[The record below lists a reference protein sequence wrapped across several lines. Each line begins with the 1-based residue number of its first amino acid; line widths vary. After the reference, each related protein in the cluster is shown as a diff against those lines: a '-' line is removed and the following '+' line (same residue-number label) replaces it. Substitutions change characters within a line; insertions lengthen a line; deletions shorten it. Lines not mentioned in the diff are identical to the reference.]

1 MTSKFSVAAFALTMF
16 VTTGAFAAG
25 NVANLL
31 DAQGKVMVDHG
42 KGFVQAS
49 LNSGLNVGDRVFVG
63 QNSSAVVSFEG
74 CTLNIA
80 KSTVYTISKQAP
92 CAKGMK
98 TAQIGDV
105 FVAPAGDAPAGAGAA
120 GAGAAGAG
128 AAGAGAAGL
137 GAGAFGGL
145 GPALLIA
152 PIALGGGFLLL
163 RCSGVSAC

>member
-1 MTSKFSVAAFALTMF
+1 MNSKFSMAAFALSMC

-31 DAQGKVMVDHG
+31 DAQGKVMIDHG
-42 KGFVQAS
+42 KGFVQAP
-49 LNSGLNVGDRVFVG
+49 LNTGLNVGDRVFVG

-74 CTLNIA
+74 CTLNIS
-80 KSTVYTISKQAP
+80 KSTVYMIGKQAP

-98 TAQIGDV
+98 TAQVGNV
-105 FVAPAGDAPAGAGAA
+105 FVSPAGDAPVGAGAA

-128 AAGAGAAGL
+128 AGLGAAGL
-137 GAGAFGGL
+137 GGL
-145 GPALLIA
+145 GPALLLA

-163 RCSGVSAC
+163 SCSGVSAC